1 MEISYE
7 AELIYDK
14 NHGGEL
20 RILPACKGSKF
31 RDGPKILMISH
42 YN

>member
-14 NHGGEL
+14 KNHSGEV
-20 RILPACKGSKF
+20 RIFACVQGIKISG
-31 RDGPKILMISH
+31 RPQGPNDQSL
-42 YN
+42 